1 MARKEWLTEY
11 AIGGKVVVQADAG
24 TVSVKF
30 GQGPVS
36 SFNPEQSMSLREAL
50 ECGVSSYYASEIL
63 DWVKDQGFPLK
74 PIQYTTGLW

>member
-11 AIGGKVVVQADAG
+11 AVGGKVVVSEDAD

-30 GQGPVS
+30 GEGPVS
-36 SFNPEQSMSLREAL
+36 SFNPEQSLSLREAL
-50 ECGVSSYYASEIL
+50 ECGCSSYYCDKIL
-63 DWVKDQGFPLK
+63 EWAKEQGFPLQ